1 MSRIETYMGYCK
13 SLDGEGGLFSIL
25 SVCEQPLRLGAKYFF
40 RIIKSTLLETLT
52 WSGMF
57 LTGVRTG
64 VLL

>member
-1 MSRIETYMGYCK
+1 MSRIETYMGYGK
-13 SLDGEGGLFSIL
+13 SVDGEGGALFNN
-25 SVCEQPLRLGAKYFF
+25 EQPLRLGAKYFF